1 MKDIRVLTD
10 SNEIMELAILQVQGD
25 RSDQQDSFGYRLE
38 EKEGLVCVCDGMGG
52 HKGGNLA
59 SKLAVEQIL
68 QGYRPESDPDEML
81 EAATKAADLAVAG
94 LKDEAG
100 VPLKAGSTVVT
111 VLVKDGCLRWN
122 SVGDSRVYLLR
133 GEEFVQ
139 ITTDQNYQTVLDEQ
153 LSAGAITREVYDRE
167 SPRGAALISFLG
179 MGNLPF
185 IDRNATPLV
194 LMGEDRIV
202 LMSDGLYKTLPDS
215 DIKILLQN
223 FSNVGDAL
231 RALEMK
237 ATKNAA
243 RFHIHRDNM
252 TAAVIKIK

>member
-59 SKLAVEQIL
+59 SKQAVECIL
-68 QGYRPESDPDEML
+68 QGYLPEMEPDAML
-81 EAATKAADLAVAG
+81 ADATVAADQAVAS
-94 LKDEAG
+94 LADETG
-100 VPLKAGSTVVT
+100 TPLKAGSTVVT

-122 SVGDSRVYLLR
+122 SVGDSRIYLLR

-153 LSAGAITREVYDRE
+153 LSSGTITQEIYEREI
-167 SPRGAALISFLG
+167 PRGAALISYLG

-185 IDRNATPLV
+185 IDRNATPLG
-194 LMGEDRIV
+194 LASEDRIV
-202 LMSDGLYKTLPDS
+202 LMSDGLYKTLS
-215 DIKILLQN
+215 DQQIQVLLQN
-223 FSNVGDAL
+223 FSNVADAL

-237 ATKNAA
+237 ATKNAVKYN
-243 RFHIHRDNM
+243 IHRDNM
-252 TAAVIKIK
+252 TAAIIKIK